1 VGRLTFALTSLVAA
15 LPAAFLAFLLVSQGF
30 LKNVSNMGP
39 LLMIMVGGTLALSGF
54 VVLVP
59 AAIMVFGGPKTK
71 KAAAEKPSKADEPA
85 ESSADVVADE
95 DGSEVDILATSGEAK
110 VIDSDADFSGDVE
123 SVAEY
128 VSEPE
133 LDDTTAFGT
142 PVESSEFTEEVTLDE
157 DFEEIGE
164 LDDIGDEVILEDE
177 DDEPKSKKKRR

>member
-1 VGRLTFALTSLVAA
+1 MGRLTFALTSLVAA

-71 KAAAEKPSKADEPA
+71 KAAAEKPLKADEPV
-85 ESSADVVADE
+85 ESSAAVVTDE
-95 DGSEVDILATSGEAK
+95 EGSEVDILATSGEAK
-110 VIDSDADFSGDVE
+110 VVDAEADFSE
-123 SVAEY
+123 ELE
-128 VSEPE
+128 VSGELISDAE

-142 PVESSEFTEEVTLDE
+142 PVESGEFTEEVTLDE

-164 LDDIGDEVILEDE
+164 LEDIGDEVILEDE
-177 DDEPKSKKKRR
+177 DEEPKSKKKRR

>member
-30 LKNVSNMGP
+30 LKNVGNMGP
-39 LLMIMVGGTLALSGF
+39 LLMVMVGGTLALSGF

-71 KAAAEKPSKADEPA
+71 KAAPEKARPADEPA
-85 ESSADVVADE
+85 ESSAAVVAEE

-110 VIDSDADFSGDVE
+110 VVDADFSEEIEASDE
-123 SVAEY
+123 FL
-128 VSEPE
+128 SEAE
-133 LDDTTAFGT
+133 LDDTTAFGA
-142 PVESSEFTEEVTLDE
+142 PVEANEFTEEVTLEE
-157 DFEEIGE
+157 DFDEIA
-164 LDDIGDEVILEDE
+164 DEVILEDE